1 LQLLLTERVRMK
13 KRLLESW
20 VIRWLRYV
28 NTWREHRR
36 IIKEL
41 NALDDKTLRDIGINR
56 CDIDTLIWLEHD
68 LERRGKNGK

>member
-1 LQLLLTERVRMK
+1 MKQLLNQN
-13 KRLLESW
+13 W

-56 CDIDTLIWLEHD
+56 CDIDRLIWLEYD
-68 LERRGKNGK
+68 KEKRGNTNNE

>member
-1 LQLLLTERVRMK
+1 MKQLLNK
-13 KRLLESW
+13 NW
-20 VIRWLRYV
+20 VIRWLRYL

-56 CDIDTLIWLEHD
+56 CDIDRLIWLEYD
-68 LERRGKNGK
+68 KEKRGNTNNEK

>member
-1 LQLLLTERVRMK
+1 MKSLLNQN
-13 KRLLESW
+13 W

-41 NALDDKTLRDIGINR
+41 NSLDDKTLRDIGINR
-56 CDIDTLIWLEHD
+56 CDIDKLIWLDYDKEK
-68 LERRGKNGK
+68 RGKNESKT

>member
-1 LQLLLTERVRMK
+1 MKQLLNQN
-13 KRLLESW
+13 W

-56 CDIDTLIWLEHD
+56 CDIDRLIWLEYD
-68 LERRGKNGK
+68 KEKRGNTNNEK